1 MTTVYVREQGAVV
14 HRKGA
19 RLVVTKNAM
28 PLMDLPLLHVEQ
40 LAIVGNVQLTTQAVA
55 ALLQQEVDVVFFST
69 AYRYRG
75 RLMAT
80 GSKFAELRHAQLRAM
95 LDEPTALRLAK
106 GVVEGKLA
114 NQQALLARRQADA
127 DGAGAALGAAAAGI
141 GAMRAGAG
149 RAADLDSLRGYEG
162 KAGAHYFGALKALLD
177 PSWGFRG
184 REYYPP
190 PDPVNAVLSFGY
202 TLLLKDAVAAT
213 QLVGLDPYLGFFHA
227 IHYGRPSLALDV
239 LEEFRPLVVD
249 RLVLRLIRDG
259 HVSPSD
265 FVRTGQ
271 PRRPVMLSAGASETF
286 LLAYETEMGR
296 KAFHPGSGRS
306 HPMRRCVELQA
317 RQVAAIVLGKADGF
331 TPMTRRAAVGP

>member
-14 HRKGA
+14 RRQGA
-19 RLVVTKNAM
+19 RLVVTKDETT
-28 PLMDLPLLHVEQ
+28 LMDLPLIHVEQ
-40 LAIVGNVQLTTQAVA
+40 LALVGNVQLTTQAVA
-55 ALLQQEVDVVFFST
+55 ALLQHEVDVVFFSS

-95 LDEPTALRLAK
+95 LDDRVNLALAK
-106 GVVEGKLA
+106 GVVDGKLA
-114 NQQALLARRQADA
+114 NQQALLHRRRAEA
-127 DGAGAALGAAAAGI
+127 NGAGPVLDAAVAGI
-141 GAMRAGAG
+141 AAMRAGAA
-149 RAADLDSLRGYEG
+149 RAGTLDSLRGYEG
-162 KAGAHYFGALKALLD
+162 KAGAHYFGAVKALLD
-177 PSWGFRG
+177 PGWGFNG

-190 PDPVNAVLSFGY
+190 PDPVNAALSFGY

-249 RLVLRLIRDG
+249 RLVLRLIRDR
-259 HVSPSD
+259 HVSPTD

-271 PRRPVMLSAGASETF
+271 PRRPVMLTPGASETF

-296 KAFHPGSGRS
+296 KTFHPASGQS
-306 HPMRRCVELQA
+306 HPYRRCVELQA
-317 RQVAAIVLGKADGF
+317 RQIAGVVMGKAEGF
-331 TPMTRRAAVGP
+331 VPMIRRDASGR